1 VSNTYL
7 LDAPT
12 GSSAVRDEVAD
23 DPTRTTADLVDR
35 FGYAKNV
42 ARILVAD
49 SEEGH
54 SVSLSV
60 HHRALSHERA
70 KQPLAELLRELSDL
84 GLFWRQI
91 ACICGVSVPALRKWR
106 RGESATGENRRRLAG
121 AVAYCD
127 IAHDQYLVDDV
138 AGWMSTPIH
147 PAAPLTALD
156 LVADERIDLAL
167 RLVSEK
173 DIDPERVLDAYDP
186 DWRERYRSAVEV
198 FSGPDGLPGVRLRE
212 GSD

>member
-7 LDAPT
+7 LDALT
-12 GSSAVRDEVAD
+12 GSSVVRDEVAD

-54 SVSLSV
+54 TVWLST
-60 HHRALSHERA
+60 HHRALANERA
-70 KQPLAELLRELSDL
+70 KQPLAELLDALSDL
-84 GLFWRQI
+84 GLFWRDV
-91 ACICGVSVPALRKWR
+91 ARICGVSVPALRKWR
-106 RGESATGENRRRLAG
+106 QGQPATGENRRRVAET
-121 AVAYCD
+121 VAYCD
-127 IAHDQYLVDDV
+127 IASDLYLVGDV
-138 AGWMSTPIH
+138 AGWMNTPIH

-167 RLVSEK
+167 RLVSER
-173 DIDPERVLDAYDP
+173 DIDPERVLDEYDP